1 MPRSGGVVPTSRHNE
16 RVDHPLIEDPSD
28 PRLADY
34 IGLSDRDIN
43 RRREDERFFI
53 AEGPEVVRRLVASGL
68 DIRSIVVSPNRVADM
83 SEALAATTAPV
94 YLAERAVV
102 SAVAGFDLHRGVI
115 ASANR
120 PAATSLSDVLRTPAV
135 AGGGHRIAILEG
147 LNDHENLG
155 AIARSA
161 RAFSIDALVLDERCA
176 DPYYRRT
183 VRVSMG
189 EILFLPIV
197 RMPVESAMEVIRAA
211 GGSSLALTPADDAV
225 PIGDLD
231 IDHDSP
237 LAFVLGAEGNGLSDH
252 TLLHADHR
260 VRIDIAP
267 DVDSLNVGH
276 AAAVAFAL
284 LRRRNS

>member
-1 MPRSGGVVPTSRHNE
+1 MPRSGGVAPTSRHNE
-16 RVDHPLIEDPSD
+16 CVDHPLIEDPSD

-68 DIRSIVVSPNRVADM
+68 DIRSIVVSPNRMADM
-83 SEALAATTAPV
+83 SEALAGTKAPV
-94 YLAERAVV
+94 YLAERSVV

-120 PAATSLSDVLRTPAV
+120 PPTASLSDVLGRPSIAS
-135 AGGGHRIAILEG
+135 GGHRIAILEG

-161 RAFSIDALVLDERCA
+161 RAFAIDALVLDERCA

-197 RMPVESAMEVIRAA
+197 RTSVDSAMAVIRSL
-211 GGSSLALTPADDAV
+211 GGSSLALTPAADAV
-225 PIGDLD
+225 AIGELTV
-231 IDHDSP
+231 DHDAP
-237 LAFVLGAEGNGLSDH
+237 LAFVLGAEGSGLSDR
-252 TLLHADHR
+252 TLRDADHR
-260 VRIDIAP
+260 VRIEIAP

-284 LRRRNS
+284 LRRRSS